1 MNNLNHIGTLLNK
14 DQTQLHLKRKNP
26 SCHNELNQKNKT
38 EKELNKS
45 KMLKKKKNKNKCLF
59 PQKSQE
65 NQDVSISRSS
75 VTMVLQLAEQETVLV
90 HLADKLF

>member
-1 MNNLNHIGTLLNK
+1 MSSLNHIGTLLNK
-14 DQTQLHLKRKNP
+14 DRTQLLLKRKNH
-26 SCHNELNQKNKT
+26 SCHKELNQRNKT

-65 NQDVSISRSS
+65 NQDV
-75 VTMVLQLAEQETVLV
+75 
-90 HLADKLF
+90 